1 MNSFNTVKGTHDILP
16 EKSDK
21 WQNLEK
27 VIHRNTSLFGYKEIR
42 TPIIEKTDL
51 FIRGIGEST
60 DVVSKEMYSWIDKD
74 ETAISLRP
82 EMTAA
87 IVRSYIQH
95 SLGYQSPLQR
105 LYYIGP
111 CFRRER
117 PQKGRQRQFHQFGV
131 EAIGSNNPE
140 QDAEIIS
147 LGWEILLKA
156 GIKDLELKLSSV
168 GSSKCRS
175 KYIDELVSYLKPYK
189 SKLSEI
195 SRQRLINNPLRIL
208 DTKNKDEI
216 EIISSAPTIDMFYTD
231 DDRKHFNYVQD
242 YLKSMNIPFS
252 LDPLLVR
259 GLDYYSHTT
268 FEIISNNIGAQN
280 ALLGGGRYNK
290 LIKSLGGKDT
300 PAIGFAAGME
310 RVLLAISDSKKIEKT
325 KHIIHIVCIE
335 PNALGSLQ
343 KLAKELRTLGLNVVL
358 ETMRRSMKA
367 QMREANKCNA
377 DYVIIVGE
385 EEYNQNTAQV
395 KRLNDGTQKTI
406 DQNKIFNHFKSLPY

>member
-60 DVVSKEMYSWIDKD
+60 DVVSKEMYSWVDKD
-74 ETAISLRP
+74 KTAISLRP

-395 KRLNDGTQKTI
+395 KRLNDGKQKTI

>member
-189 SKLSEI
+189 SKLSEV
-195 SRQRLINNPLRIL
+195 SKQRLINNPLRIL

-395 KRLNDGTQKTI
+395 KRLNDGIQKTI